1 MDVTALRGLV
11 YHRHKLKFTMS
22 TPPPANST
30 DLSNALRTCLEET
43 QRSLRAEVQKTIT
56 QLSQVPQGSPDYQDL
71 GTKFEALTEKN
82 GDINT
87 LIDDLDNGV
96 DPLLVFNEMG
106 FNEIVSVPPDV
117 QAQLSAAIQQKY
129 PSIVGND
136 QNASL
141 KEVLGRL
148 NDEGRLRDL
157 DQGVKDQYNDLKAKF
172 NDPASTQNAKVQI
185 KQQMYDMKEKHPELQ
200 QLDRSTLG
208 RNLHSGLRDALQMAD
223 SLKDKVTHSAGSVR
237 SHLSDGLKSLKQG
250 VTSLSDRLKIMEN
263 KHELDKL
270 DKKLGDLNQQAG
282 QLNKD
287 KEAFERQVMMAN
299 VVSGPGS
306 VDPARREQIVQ
317 DNLKQ
322 LLGQTQDLSVD
333 DLNKMAQQK
342 LADFDAKIKDLDVK
356 ADGIKA
362 KVQKVTDQQN
372 DLQNKKNT
380 PQQSAS
386 QSVKQK
392 V

>member
-1 MDVTALRGLV
+1 MDSWLAEAQ
-11 YHRHKLKFTMS
+11 RHLK
-22 TPPPANST
+22 
-30 DLSNALRTCLEET
+30 
-43 QRSLRAEVQKTIT
+43 AEVRETLT
-56 QLSQVPQGSPDYQDL
+56 RLSSVPQGSPEHQDL
-71 GTKFEALTEKN
+71 VTKFEALTEKN
-82 GDINT
+82 KDINT
-87 LIDDLDNGV
+87 LKDDLDNGV
-96 DPLLVFNEMG
+96 DPLLVLNEMG
-106 FNEIVSVPPDV
+106 FNEIVSLAPDV

-129 PSIVGND
+129 PSIVGNK

-141 KEVLGRL
+141 EELLSKL

-157 DQGVKDQYNDLKAKF
+157 DQGIKDQYNDLKAKF
-172 NDPASTQNAKVQI
+172 NDPALTQNEKIQI
-185 KQQMYDMKEKHPELQ
+185 KQQMYDMKEQHPELK

-208 RNLHSGLRDALQMAD
+208 RNLHSGLRDAVQMAD
-223 SLKDKVTHSAGSVR
+223 SLKDKVTQSAGSVK

-270 DKKLGDLNQQAG
+270 DKKLGDLNQGAD
-282 QLNKD
+282 QLNQD
-287 KEAFERQVMMAN
+287 KQAFERQVMMAN

-342 LADFDAKIKDLDVK
+342 LADFDAKIKDVNVK
-356 ADGIKA
+356 ADEIKA

-386 QSVKQK
+386 QTVKQK

>member
-1 MDVTALRGLV
+1 MT
-11 YHRHKLKFTMS
+11 
-22 TPPPANST
+22 TPPSANSN
-30 DLSNALRTCLEET
+30 DSSDAIRPAVDSWLAEA
-43 QRSLRAEVQKTIT
+43 QRHLKAEVRETLT
-56 QLSQVPQGSPDYQDL
+56 RLSSVPQGSPEHQDL
-71 GTKFEALTEKN
+71 VTKFEALTEKN
-82 GDINT
+82 KDINT
-87 LIDDLDNGV
+87 LKDDLDNGV
-96 DPLLVFNEMG
+96 DPLLVLNEMG
-106 FNEIVSVPPDV
+106 FNEIVSLAPDV

-129 PSIVGND
+129 PSIVGNK

-141 KEVLGRL
+141 EELLSKL

-157 DQGVKDQYNDLKAKF
+157 DQGIKDQYNDLKAKF
-172 NDPASTQNAKVQI
+172 NDPALTQNEKIQI
-185 KQQMYDMKEKHPELQ
+185 KQQMYDMKEQHPELK

-208 RNLHSGLRDALQMAD
+208 RNLHSGLRDAVQMAD
-223 SLKDKVTHSAGSVR
+223 SLKDKVTQSAGSVK

-270 DKKLGDLNQQAG
+270 DKKLGDLNQGAD
-282 QLNKD
+282 QLNQD
-287 KEAFERQVMMAN
+287 KQAFERQVMMAN

-342 LADFDAKIKDLDVK
+342 LADFDAKIKDVNVK
-356 ADGIKA
+356 ADEIKA

-386 QSVKQK
+386 QTVKQK